1 MRVILINV
9 GTVKEELYASAE
21 QKGVLE
27 GDVEGGKTKFQTQKT
42 PVFRPGSLLSTR
54 SKPAA
59 FLRSS
64 KAFSGP

>member
-9 GTVKEELYASAE
+9 GAAKKGVYASTE

-27 GDVEGGKTKFQTQKT
+27 GDVEGGKAKFQTQKT
-42 PVFRPGSLLSTR
+42 PVFRPGPLLSTR

-59 FLRSS
+59 FLRSFE
-64 KAFSGP
+64 AFSGP